1 MDDQSITSLKAAF
14 IRSQVRH
21 LSTPL
26 EPSTEW
32 QDRATEP
39 EGGHLSDKVVQ
50 DVVAKDQNLTCC
62 LKVNEKIKQH
72 NRMVFSQ
79 RSQRHVAEQIETLHW
94 NIINAESNDTELDTV
109 IIRRDAELTDTSTI
123 GNLPEDYDDLALH
136 PDHETNAK
144 EAEMYTRLRQDLL
157 DLSQARDAL
166 KQKMAKYK
174 SLQRLMEPLGNP
186 QVNIQPNLITK
197 DGELSKELERMRVLL
212 ARVTGKVSENPNSSE
227 FGTTDAAPQALSDT
241 QKLAALLEPT

>member
-32 QDRATEP
+32 RDRATEP

-50 DVVAKDQNLTCC
+50 DVVA
-62 LKVNEKIKQH
+62 KVNEKIKQH

-94 NIINAESNDTELDTV
+94 NIVNAESNDTELDTV

-123 GNLPEDYDDLALH
+123 GNLPDNYDDLALH
-136 PDHETNAK
+136 PDHETNAE
-144 EAEMYTRLRQDLL
+144 EADMYSRLRQQLL
-157 DLSQARDAL
+157 DLSHARDAL
-166 KQKMAKYK
+166 KQKVAKYK
-174 SLQRLMEPLGNP
+174 SLQRLMEPLENP